1 MRLEDTLK
9 EIFSE
14 NSDEYKLIIEASEL
28 VASSAPT
35 IAAECKTIM
44 LMTDHIKPRLS
55 TLYFLLSREI
65 SKLKE
70 SYQASY
76 DAQYV
81 RLVKM
86 GRPSNAAIEAEIR
99 VSNAEF
105 IALSKQV
112 EKYEQVKELITFY
125 IRCIDSLKQSAIE
138 ILRDSRRI
146 D

>member
-1 MRLEDTLK
+1 MNLK
-9 EIFSE
+9 DSLREIFPETSE
-14 NSDEYKLIIEASEL
+14 EFQLIIEANEL
-28 VASSAPT
+28 VASSAPS
-35 IAAECKTIM
+35 IAGECKTIM
-44 LMTDHIKPRLS
+44 IMADHIKPRLA

-65 SKLKE
+65 SKMKE
-70 SYQASY
+70 TYQASY

-99 VSNAEF
+99 STNAEF
-105 IALSKQV
+105 IALSKQID
-112 EKYEQVKELITFY
+112 KYEQVKELINFY
-125 IRCIDSLKQSAIE
+125 VRCIDSLKQSAVE

>member
-1 MRLEDTLK
+1 MKFEDTLK
-9 EIFSE
+9 EVFPE
-14 NSDEYKLIIEASEL
+14 TSDEYKLILEASDL
-28 VASSAPT
+28 LASSAPS

-44 LMTDHIKPRLS
+44 ILADHIKPRLAA
-55 TLYFLLSREI
+55 LYFLLSREI
-65 SKLKE
+65 SKMKE
-70 SYQASY
+70 TYQASY

-99 VSNAEF
+99 VTNTEF
-105 IALSKQV
+105 ITLSKQID
-112 EKYEQVKELITFY
+112 KYEQVKELINFY
-125 IRCIDSLKQSAIE
+125 LRCIDSLKQSAIE